1 LSLPVFPPTKTTGCP
16 FHRALYDG
24 WECKLQPAAVTI
36 AATVRPRHV
45 VILNAVKDPRISL
58 LPLSVLAVIPTPS
71 VAAQGR
77 TPHLSLPVFPPTNQ
91 PQLDA
96 LGITPASSK
105 SSASSLMASAT
116 AKSPSASSSAR
127 TPSKPT
133 AAGPSTNSA
142 PAAAP
147 RPSS

>member
-1 LSLPVFPPTKTTGCP
+1 
-16 FHRALYDG
+16 
-24 WECKLQPAAVTI
+24 
-36 AATVRPRHV
+36 
-45 VILNAVKDPRISL
+45 
-58 LPLSVLAVIPTPS
+58 
-71 VAAQGR
+71 
-77 TPHLSLPVFPPTNQ
+77 
-91 PQLDA
+91 
-96 LGITPASSK
+96 
-105 SSASSLMASAT
+105 MASAT